1 MKLKGTWDPETT
13 YAIGDV
19 VVYPVDNVVYHLQKL
34 CHAGT
39 TPFDSLY
46 WRRLGQEAGEIV
58 IMMMD
63 LFEELFNRIP
73 SNINDE
79 SIVLSGTEGRDY
91 IITVDDSGDTPEL
104 AVDLIETEEGD
115 DA

>member
-1 MKLKGTWDPETT
+1 MKLKGTWSPETK

-19 VVYPVDNVVYHLQKL
+19 VVYPIDNGVYHLQKL
-34 CHAGT
+34 CSAGT

-46 WRRLGQEAGEIV
+46 WRRLGQEAAEIV

-63 LFEELFNRIP
+63 MFDELFNRIP
-73 SNINDE
+73 SNINEE
-79 SIVLSGTEGRDY
+79 SIVLKGTGDAEY

-104 AVDLIETEEGD
+104 AVDLIEPEEGD
-115 DA
+115 DE